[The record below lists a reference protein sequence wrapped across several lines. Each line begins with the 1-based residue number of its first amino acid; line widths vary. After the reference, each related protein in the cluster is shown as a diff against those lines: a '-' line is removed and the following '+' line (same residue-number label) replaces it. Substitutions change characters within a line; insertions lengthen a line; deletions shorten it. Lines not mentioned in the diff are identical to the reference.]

1 MLQVSSLQLLQAYQQ
16 HHFMRQGVQPSTKK
30 VIEPNFDESDRK
42 SNCDEDEIANI
53 EDASEY
59 EESSD
64 DSNESDIDLNGNN
77 AESADDNSM
86 PTGKSGSNQVHSRN
100 MRWRKPVHYDV
111 TFKGEP
117 FPPPPL
123 EEYTPL
129 HYFKQFFDD
138 ALIDHRVEQTIM

>member
-1 MLQVSSLQLLQAYQQ
+1 
-16 HHFMRQGVQPSTKK
+16 MRQGVQPSTKK

-77 AESADDNSM
+77 AERADDNSM
-86 PTGKSGSNQVHSRN
+86 PTGKSGSNQVHSQN
-100 MRWRKPVHYDV
+100 MR
-111 TFKGEP
+111 
-117 FPPPPL
+117 
-123 EEYTPL
+123 
-129 HYFKQFFDD
+129 
-138 ALIDHRVEQTIM
+138 

>member
-16 HHFMRQGVQPSTKK
+16 HHFMGQGVQPSTKK
-30 VIEPNFDESDRK
+30 VIEPNFDESDK
-42 SNCDEDEIANI
+42 
-53 EDASEY
+53 
-59 EESSD
+59 ESSD